1 MLDCDAWIYIWK
13 IHFMLSANCKHSLIH
28 YIEYYQVMHSHSA
41 LSTDRQHF
49 QQGASFCSDCTFK
62 SSQALLTICAAWC
75 SSLLQFRVSSCPPEL
90 RRSEQAAG
98 VFLSWPLPLK
108 QPPCRHQATSNPH
121 LKLIIIPSLSVGGL
135 FLLTSCFVSVN
146 VLPPSRVVSVS
157 VNTPNLW
164 CPASSHNSFLPCWFQ
179 VSLTERR
186 AWRSAL
192 CPPGTFLL
200 LYLQSMMS
208 SSWLSMLCFDI
219 LSITCLLG
227 EGSLLC
233 CCSWGFLR

>member
-1 MLDCDAWIYIWK
+1 MTA
-13 IHFMLSANCKHSLIH
+13 HS
-28 YIEYYQVMHSHSA
+28 SHPKC
-41 LSTDRQHF
+41 
-49 QQGASFCSDCTFK
+49 CS
-62 SSQALLTICAAWC
+62 ICVAWC
-75 SSLLQFRVSSCPPEL
+75 SSLLEFRVSSCPPEL

-108 QPPCRHQATSNPH
+108 QPPCRQQATSNPH

-135 FLLTSCFVSVN
+135 FLLTSCFVSVT

-164 CPASSHNSFLPCWFQ
+164 CPAYSHKLLSPVLISVLLDGESMKVMKVRLGAP
-179 VSLTERR
+179 E
-186 AWRSAL
+186 AAP
-192 CPPGTFLL
+192 CPPRTFLL

-233 CCSWGFLR
+233 CCSWGFLQ